1 MTAPHVVRLLIAGR
15 VQGVGYRISLQ
26 REARAR
32 QLDGWVRN
40 RSDGRVEALI
50 AGPAERIDSLL
61 DWARQGPPGARVTEV
76 LIQDC
81 PPEPAPPRPGS
92 GFEIVA
98 TL

>member
-1 MTAPHVVRLLIAGR
+1 MNAAHVVRLLIAGR

-32 QLDGWVRN
+32 HLDGWVRN

-61 DWARQGPPGARVTEV
+61 DWARQGPPGAQVTEV
-76 LIQDC
+76 LIEEAL
-81 PPEPAPPRPGS
+81 PETAPPRPGN
-92 GFEIVA
+92 GFTIAA